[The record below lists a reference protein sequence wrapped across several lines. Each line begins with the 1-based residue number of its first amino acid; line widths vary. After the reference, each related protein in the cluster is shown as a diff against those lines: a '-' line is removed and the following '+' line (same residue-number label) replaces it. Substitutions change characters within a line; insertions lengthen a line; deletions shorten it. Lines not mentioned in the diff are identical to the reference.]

1 MPNHYETLGIK
12 RGCTPNEIRSAYR
25 KLVLVHHPDR
35 SNDPKSGDIFIRAT
49 AAHEVLSDPVRRRE
63 YDALL
68 ALDDQKREQVR
79 VAMHATPQ
87 PKPKPPA
94 RKPESIA
101 IELTKLVQLFSR
113 GRMIEAES
121 MARDIIR
128 RAPKEA
134 IPYGVMGDILR
145 ARGNLVEAAKMY
157 AFAAQFD
164 PRNTLYQRRHEELIE
179 AAQISTSTV
188 HIARDREAHPGPP
201 MVALIVAFLGGIYLV
216 LSRETAMMAGVPL
229 VSTYTLGLVGVLF
242 FTGVTMG
249 ASLAIGGWLDRYDS
263 TTMNS
268 LGRRSP
274 TMVLGLV
281 AIVNFWAAA
290 LLYLFVGL
298 GQKAF
303 NYSTSRVVG
312 AVAGLTLLFSICA
325 FASYINPT
333 QVLAWGGN
341 LLYLGAL
348 LGWMVADAFRR

>member
-35 SNDPKSGDIFIRAT
+35 SSDPKSADIFIRAT
-49 AAHEVLSDPVRRRE
+49 EAHEVLSDSARRRE

-68 ALDDQKREQVR
+68 AVEEQKREQVR
-79 VAMHATPQ
+79 TAMRSTPQ
-87 PKPKPPA
+87 PKPKAQP
-94 RKPESIA
+94 RKAEPIA

-113 GRMIEAES
+113 GRMVEAES

-145 ARGNLVEAAKMY
+145 SRGNLVEAAKMY
-157 AFAAQFD
+157 AYAAQFD

-179 AAQISTSTV
+179 AARLSTSTV

-201 MVALIVAFLGGIYLV
+201 MVALIVSFLGGIYLV
-216 LSRETAMMAGVPL
+216 LSRETALMAGVPL

-242 FTGVTMG
+242 FSGIATGS
-249 ASLAIGGWLDRYDS
+249 SLAIGGWLDRYDS
-263 TTMNS
+263 TTTNS

-281 AIVNFWAAA
+281 AVVNFWAAA
-290 LLYLFVGL
+290 LLYLFVGM
-298 GQKAF
+298 GQRAF

-312 AVAGLTLLFSICA
+312 SVAALTVLFSLCA
-325 FASYINPT
+325 FAAYISPG

-341 LLYLGAL
+341 LVYLGAL